1 MDDFNNFDE
10 LEKLIKKF
18 HNTFDKISELQNDT
32 NKFLKDIENQF
43 KPNAARPNIH
53 TKEEINAAT
62 EQLSKALSAYLS
74 GLSKITGTFTNNMND
89 YSYRFYNLD
98 RESKSAVDSFV
109 VNASKFF
116 GPLGVIPTMTAMLH
130 HFSDSFDQFRKI
142 KD

>member
-18 HNTFDKISELQNDT
+18 HETADKIGKIQDDT
-32 NKFLKDIENQF
+32 NKLLTKIEDQF
-43 KPNAARPNIH
+43 KPNAAIPNIH
-53 TKEEINAAT
+53 KKEDINAAT
-62 EQLSKALSAYLS
+62 EQLSKVYSDYLS
-74 GLSKITGTFTNNMND
+74 SLSKITGTFKNMND

>member
-10 LEKLIKKF
+10 LEKLIEKF
-18 HNTFDKISELQNDT
+18 RSISNKISKLQDDT
-32 NKFLKDIENQF
+32 NKSLKNIEKQF
-43 KPNAARPNIH
+43 ERSAAEPKLYENEKI
-53 TKEEINAAT
+53 KVAT
-62 EQLSKALSAYLS
+62 EQLSKSFSDYLS
-74 GLSKITGTFTNNMND
+74 GLSKITGAFTNNMNY

-109 VNASKFF
+109 INASKFF

>member
-18 HNTFDKISELQNDT
+18 HDTVNKIGNIQDDT
-32 NKFLKDIENQF
+32 NKLLTGIENKF
-43 KPNAARPNIH
+43 KPNATRPNIYE
-53 TKEEINAAT
+53 KEDINAAT
-62 EQLSKALSAYLS
+62 EQLSKVYSDYLS
-74 GLSKITGTFTNNMND
+74 SLSKITGTFKNMND

>member
-10 LEKLIKKF
+10 LEKLIEKF
-18 HNTFDKISELQNDT
+18 RSISNKINDLQKNA
-32 NKFLKDIENQF
+32 NESLKRIEDQF
-43 KPNAARPNIH
+43 KPNAARPNIYK
-53 TKEEINAAT
+53 KEDINAAT
-62 EQLSKALSAYLS
+62 EQLSKALSDYLS
-74 GLSKITGTFTNNMND
+74 GLSKIAGTFKNMND

-98 RESKSAVDSFV
+98 RESKSAVDSFI